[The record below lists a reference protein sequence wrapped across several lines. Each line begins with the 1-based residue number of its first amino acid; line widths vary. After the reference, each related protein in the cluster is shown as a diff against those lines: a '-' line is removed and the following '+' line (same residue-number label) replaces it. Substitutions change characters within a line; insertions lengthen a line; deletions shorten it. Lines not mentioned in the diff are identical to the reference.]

1 MTINKR
7 ATAKAAEA
15 GEKFIAKAEGGE
27 HAQRW
32 VRGNRTQFTVS
43 MAPDLLRRLDAA
55 ARRKNVSRSAFLAFC
70 IDDWLSA
77 HEREAA

>member
-7 ATAKAAEA
+7 ATAKAVQA
-15 GEKFIAKAEGGE
+15 GEKFIAKAEGGG

-43 MAPDLLRRLDAA
+43 MAPDLLRRLDDA

-70 IDDWLSA
+70 IDDWLA
-77 HEREAA
+77 EHEREAA